1 MKTVPILFTF
11 DESLILPAGVCLTS
25 LLENA
30 APETFYDIFILYSS
44 KYSLAESR
52 IKDIPHKYQNCR
64 ITFRTVSNEF
74 IGAYETRGIPETA
87 YYRLIAPELI
97 PEYDKILYSDVDVI
111 FRDDLTKY
119 YDIDLGDNYFAGVD
133 NCSVFR
139 PWTQNRLKKE
149 LGIDYHDG
157 YIYSGNL
164 IINSKQILKDNLT
177 EQFRILGKK
186 KYPQQDMDIIN
197 IACNKRIL
205 LLDPSYCLTHYLY
218 SFIVNHRKK
227 MLQLF
232 SDEILDNAL
241 KKGIVHYNGAK
252 PWIQDCINMDIWWD
266 YYRRSIFFDEK
277 FSFDFWYG
285 RWRLL
290 ERLTFL
296 KRVKLLLRYPIDRR
310 EFK

>member
-1 MKTVPILFTF
+1 MRTVPILFTF
-11 DESLILPAGVCLTS
+11 DESLLLPAGVCITS

-30 APETFYDIFILYSS
+30 SPETYYDIFILYSS
-44 KYSLAESR
+44 KYNLAESR
-52 IKDIPHKYQNCR
+52 LKEIPQKYNNCQ

-164 IINSKQILKDNLT
+164 IINSKQILKDGLT

-218 SFIVNHRKK
+218 SFIVNQRKK

-232 SDEILDNAL
+232 SAEVLDNAL

-277 FSFDFWYG
+277 FCFDFWYG
-285 RWRLL
+285 KWRLL
-290 ERLTFL
+290 ERLSFV
-296 KRVKLLLRYPIDRR
+296 KRIKLVLRYPIDRK